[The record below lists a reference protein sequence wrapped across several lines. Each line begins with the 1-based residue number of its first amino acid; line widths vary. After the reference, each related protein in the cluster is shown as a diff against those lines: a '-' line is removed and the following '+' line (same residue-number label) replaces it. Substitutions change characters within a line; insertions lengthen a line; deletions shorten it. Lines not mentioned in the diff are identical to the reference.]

1 MERLHYPDPEA
12 AQSAGDNP
20 DSAMINGRMAEAEF
34 GIGAYSLAEAGRL
47 LRVSPT
53 TIRRWLF
60 GYGYDRDGARTEQKP
75 LWRPQY
81 GADQDEPLL
90 GFRDLLEARIVRG
103 FRDLHIGLPTIRAC
117 LDFARDVVED
127 DHPFSTR
134 RFKSDGR
141 RLFLE
146 SGDGR
151 LIDLKVRQHVFKR
164 IVEPSFVDLDF
175 DAEAASRWWLLP
187 KKRSIVLDPARSFG
201 QPIVAEHG
209 IRTARL
215 AQAFEAEG
223 SVARVAQLYELKP
236 ALVRD
241 ALTFERGR
249 MEKLAA

>member
-1 MERLHYPDPEA
+1 
-12 AQSAGDNP
+12 
-20 DSAMINGRMAEAEF
+20 
-34 GIGAYSLAEAGRL
+34 
-47 LRVSPT
+47 
-53 TIRRWLF
+53 
-60 GYGYDRDGARTEQKP
+60 
-75 LWRPQY
+75 
-81 GADQDEPLL
+81 
-90 GFRDLLEARIVRG
+90 VRG

-117 LDFARDVVED
+117 LDFAREVVED

-175 DAEAASRWWLLP
+175 DSEAASRWWLLP
-187 KKRSIVLDPARSFG
+187 KKRTIVLDPARSFG

-209 IRTARL
+209 IPTARL
-215 AQAFEAEG
+215 AQAFAAEG
-223 SVARVAQLYELKP
+223 SINRIAQLYELKP

-241 ALTFERGR
+241 AFTFERR
-249 MEKLAA
+249 RTEKLAA

>member
-1 MERLHYPDPEA
+1 MKLFNYPDREA
-12 AQSAGDNP
+12 AQSTGDKA
-20 DSAMINGRMAEAEF
+20 DSAMIDSRMPHAEF

-60 GYGYDRDGARTEQKP
+60 GYSYDHHGPRTEQKP

-81 GADQDEPLL
+81 GTDQDEPLL

-103 FRDLHIGLPTIRAC
+103 FRELHIGLPTIRAC
-117 LDFARDVVED
+117 LDFAREVVED

-134 RFKSDGR
+134 RFKTDGR

-151 LIDLKVRQHVFKR
+151 LIDLRVRQHVFKR

-187 KKRSIVLDPARSFG
+187 RKRTIVLDPARSFG

-209 IRTARL
+209 IPTVRL

-223 SVARVAQLYELKP
+223 SIARVAQLYELKAP
-236 ALVRD
+236 LVRD
-241 ALTFERGR
+241 ALTFERR
-249 MEKLAA
+249 RVEKLAA

>member
-1 MERLHYPDPEA
+1 MELLDHPGPKA
-12 AQSAGDNP
+12 AQSEGDNR
-20 DSAMINGRMAEAEF
+20 DSAMINGGMPAAEF

-60 GYGYDRDGARTEQKP
+60 GYSYERQGSRTEQKP
-75 LWRPQY
+75 LWRAQY
-81 GADQDEPLL
+81 GLDQDEPLL

-103 FRDLHIGLPTIRAC
+103 FRDLQIGLPTIRAC
-117 LDFARDVVED
+117 LDFAREVVED

-164 IVEPSFVDLDF
+164 IVEPSFLDLDF

-187 KKRSIVLDPARSFG
+187 KKRTIVVDPARSFG

-209 IRTARL
+209 IPTASL

-223 SVARVAQLYELKP
+223 SVTRVAQLYELRP

>member
-1 MERLHYPDPEA
+1 MVD
-12 AQSAGDNP
+12 
-20 DSAMINGRMAEAEF
+20 AEF

-47 LRVSPT
+47 LNVSPT

-60 GYGYDRDGARTEQKP
+60 GYSYHHHGPRTEQKP

-81 GADQDEPLL
+81 GSDQDEPLL

-103 FRDLHIGLPTIRAC
+103 FRQLHIGLPTIRAC
-117 LDFARDVVED
+117 LDYARDVVED

-134 RFKSDGR
+134 RFKTDGR

-146 SGDGR
+146 SKRGV

-175 DAEAASRWWLLP
+175 DADAASRWWLLP
-187 KKRSIVLDPARSFG
+187 KKRTIVIDPARSFG
-201 QPIVAEHG
+201 QPIVAETG
-209 IRTARL
+209 VPTLRL
-215 AQAFEAEG
+215 AQAFGAEG
-223 SVARVAQLYELKP
+223 SVERVARIYELKP

-241 ALTFERGR
+241 ALTFERQR
-249 MEKLAA
+249 QNKLAA

>member
-1 MERLHYPDPEA
+1 MERLDYPDRA
-12 AQSAGDNP
+12 TAQSEGDKP
-20 DSAMINGRMAEAEF
+20 DSAMIDCRMADAEF
-34 GIGAYSLAEAGRL
+34 GIGAYSLAEAGKL

-60 GYGYDRDGARTEQKP
+60 GYRYGPHGSRTEQEP

-81 GADQDEPLL
+81 GVDQEEPLL

-103 FRDLHIGLPTIRAC
+103 LRELHIGLPTIRAC
-117 LDFARDVVED
+117 LDFAREVVED

-134 RFKSDGR
+134 RFKTDGR

-151 LIDLKVRQHVFKR
+151 LIELKVRQHVFKR

-187 KKRSIVLDPARSFG
+187 GKRTVVLDPARAFG
-201 QPIVAEHG
+201 QPIVAEHA
-209 IRTARL
+209 IPTARL
-215 AQAFEAEG
+215 AQAFAAEG
-223 SVARVAQLYELKP
+223 SVNRVARLYELKP

-241 ALTFERGR
+241 ALAFERR
-249 MEKLAA
+249 RTEKLAA

>member
-1 MERLHYPDPEA
+1 MELLHYPDREA
-12 AQSAGDNP
+12 TESAGDKP
-20 DSAMINGRMAEAEF
+20 DSAMINGRMPEAEF
-34 GIGAYSLAEAGRL
+34 GIGAYSLTEAGRL

-60 GYGYDRDGARTEQKP
+60 GYSYDRDGSRAKQKP

-81 GADQDEPLL
+81 RADQDEPLL

-103 FRDLHIGLPTIRAC
+103 FRQQHIGLPTIRAC
-117 LDFARDVVED
+117 LDFARDLVED

-187 KKRSIVLDPARSFG
+187 RKRTIVLDPVRSFG
-201 QPIVAEHG
+201 QPIVAESG
-209 IRTARL
+209 VPTDRL
-215 AQAFEAEG
+215 AQAVEAEA
-223 SVARVAQLYELKP
+223 SINRVAQLYELKP

-241 ALTFERGR
+241 ALTFERR
-249 MEKLAA
+249 RTEKLAA

>member
-1 MERLHYPDPEA
+1 MDLLHYPGREA
-12 AQSAGDNP
+12 TQSEGDNP
-20 DSAMINGRMAEAEF
+20 DSAMINGRMPEAEF

-47 LRVSPT
+47 LCVSPT

-103 FRDLHIGLPTIRAC
+103 FRQRHIGLPTIRAC
-117 LDFARDVVED
+117 LDFARDLVED

-151 LIDLKVRQHVFKR
+151 MIDLKVRQHVFKR

-175 DAEAASRWWLLP
+175 DSEAASRWWLLP
-187 KKRSIVLDPARSFG
+187 RKRTIVLDRARSFG

-209 IRTARL
+209 ISTARL

-223 SVARVAQLYELKP
+223 SINRVAQLYELKP
-236 ALVRD
+236 PLVCD
-241 ALTFERGR
+241 ALTVERR
-249 MEKLAA
+249 RTEKLAA

>member
-1 MERLHYPDPEA
+1 MRPGIR
-12 AQSAGDNP
+12 AGHRVHGYATARVMNEP
-20 DSAMINGRMAEAEF
+20 EF
-34 GIGAYSLAEAGRL
+34 GIGAYTLAEAGAL
-47 LRVSPT
+47 LGISST

-60 GYGYDRDGARTEQKP
+60 GYSYDHHGPRTEQQP

-81 GADQDEPLL
+81 GLDQEEPLL

-103 FRDLHIGLPTIRAC
+103 FRRLHIGLPTIRAC
-117 LDFARDVVED
+117 LDYARDVVND

-146 SGDGR
+146 AHDGQM
-151 LIDLKVRQHVFKR
+151 IDLKLRQHVFQK

-187 KKRSIVLDPARSFG
+187 NKKTIVIDPARSFG
-201 QPIVAEHG
+201 QPIVAETG
-209 IRTARL
+209 VPTARL
-215 AQAFEAEG
+215 LQSLESEG
-223 SVARVAQLYELKP
+223 SVDRVARIFELKP

-241 ALTFERGR
+241 AIMFETRKA
-249 MEKLAA
+249 EKLAA